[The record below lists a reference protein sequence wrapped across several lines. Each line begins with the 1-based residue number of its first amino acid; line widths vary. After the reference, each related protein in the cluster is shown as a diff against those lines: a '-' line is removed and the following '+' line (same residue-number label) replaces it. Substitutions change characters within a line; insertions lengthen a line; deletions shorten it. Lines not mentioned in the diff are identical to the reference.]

1 MDSIKLVVESIMTS
15 KDEDTPR
22 KKLLRQSVAMLS
34 KENKNKNMKI
44 KILSQKV
51 RRQKHRIVSLRGNK
65 SVQINIQYL
74 IFC

>member
-51 RRQKHRIVSLRGNK
+51 RRQKQRIVSLRGNK

>member
-34 KENKNKNMKI
+34 KENKNKNMN
-44 KILSQKV
+44 LV
-51 RRQKHRIVSLRGNK
+51 PK
-65 SVQINIQYL
+65 SEKTKASNC
-74 IFC
+74 FSPR

>member
-1 MDSIKLVVESIMTS
+1 VSP

-34 KENKNKNMKI
+34 IENKNKNKKI

-51 RRQKHRIVSLRGNK
+51 RR
-65 SVQINIQYL
+65 
-74 IFC
+74 